1 MINFV
6 IVINF
11 ITVFLFIFIGIFI
24 LINLV
29 KSSVLSRSLF
39 KLRKTSLGI
48 LTKTKLVKN
57 YIKISTYWCSSPM
70 SSADLW
76 QKTYQTLLVL
86 NFAIST
92 TFHENSDIKPTQ
104 NSVISLS
111 NESHFLGFL
120 KCILIKYRN

>member
-1 MINFV
+1 MV
-6 IVINF
+6 YS
-11 ITVFLFIFIGIFI
+11 I

-29 KSSVLSRSLF
+29 KSSDLSRSLF

-76 QKTYQTLLVL
+76 QKTYQTSLVL